1 MSTIVRSASPGPISA
16 RTWWA
21 LRFGSSRRNR
31 LPPGGSS
38 SAIRAAAAAPVTAA
52 SARLARPPRRAAN
65 PARALAPASSP
76 IGHQKV
82 PFASGSSSTRTSR
95 APASR
100 SSPASHSAARRS
112 PSDADSRGPEQSS
125 SRRSRIHAASGGRE
139 APVGALVAMAGNL
152 PALPNITGMGTGG
165 GVTLFRIRG
174 IRIAVD
180 YSWFVVLFL
189 IIFWLSGF
197 YKDVLDEPK
206 GSSAPYLLA
215 VASATLF
222 FASILLH
229 ELGHAFVARRHNI
242 GVSGITLWMFG
253 GFARLEKDSD
263 TPGTEFKIAI
273 AGPLVTAA
281 IVVACFLAGLL
292 LAGDEFRHAALA
304 QSVTRTS
311 GIAAMVSWLGSINLF
326 VLIFNLVP
334 AFPLDGGRI
343 ARAIAWWRTGSR
355 NSGTRFAATLGE
367 WFGVLMIIG
376 GLGYFLA
383 YRGDVFG
390 GVWLAFIGFILRGA
404 AKAALAQTAVTSR
417 IEGISVADVMDR
429 DPVAIPEG
437 ASIEQAL
444 DEYFLRYRSPWFPVV
459 DTAQR
464 FIGLVDRG
472 AADNVPAVERT
483 SSVVSDVLAR
493 DSGSLTIGEDE
504 PLESVLGN
512 EALRRLGALIATDS
526 EGHIRGVLTIDA
538 IGKALRPVAPG
549 SADTSL

>member
-1 MSTIVRSASPGPISA
+1 
-16 RTWWA
+16 
-21 LRFGSSRRNR
+21 
-31 LPPGGSS
+31 
-38 SAIRAAAAAPVTAA
+38 
-52 SARLARPPRRAAN
+52 
-65 PARALAPASSP
+65 
-76 IGHQKV
+76 
-82 PFASGSSSTRTSR
+82 
-95 APASR
+95 
-100 SSPASHSAARRS
+100 
-112 PSDADSRGPEQSS
+112 
-125 SRRSRIHAASGGRE
+125 
-139 APVGALVAMAGNL
+139 MA
-152 PALPNITGMGTGG
+152 GG

-189 IIFWLSGF
+189 IILWLSSS
-197 YKDVLDEPK
+197 YRDELGVGH
-206 GSSAPYLLA
+206 GSSEPYVLA
-215 VASATLF
+215 VASALLF
-222 FASILLH
+222 FGSILLH
-229 ELGHAFVARRHNI
+229 ELGHAFVARRHGI

-263 TPGTEFKIAI
+263 TPATEFKIAI

-281 IVVACFLAGLL
+281 IAVTCFGAFLL
-292 LAGDEFRHAALA
+292 LAPSAELRHAALT
-304 QSVTRTS
+304 QSGTNAS
-311 GIAAMVSWLGSINLF
+311 ALAILFGWLGSINVF
-326 VLIFNLVP
+326 VLVFNLVP

-355 NSGTRFAATLGE
+355 TTGTRFAATLGE
-367 WFGVLMIIG
+367 WFGLFLILV
-376 GLGYFLA
+376 GLGYFMA
-383 YRGDVFG
+383 YLGDFLG
-390 GVWLAFIGFILRGA
+390 GVWLAFVGFILRGA
-404 AKAALAQTAVTSR
+404 AKAAIAQTEVTSR
-417 IEGISVADVMDR
+417 IEGISVADVMER

-512 EALRRLGALIATDS
+512 EALRRLGALIATDAD
-526 EGHIRGVLTIDA
+526 GHIRGVRTIDA
-538 IGKALRPVAPG
+538 IGRALRPITPG
-549 SADTSL
+549 SADTNL